1 MKKLL
6 LLVLIL
12 ATPSLFAQDNSWR
25 DRGAP
30 RDRYDSRR
38 DNTPDL
44 TLFAGYRWG
53 GTLKADT
60 GLFNQDA
67 DLESSASFGASLD
80 IPIGNYMKLELLANR
95 QSTNLTS
102 GGGGIFGS
110 NHRLGDIDVTYYQAG
125 VLIPFAVSR
134 SATPYV
140 VFSAGVATLD
150 PKIANT
156 SSANRFSTSIGAGVK
171 LPLSRNLGIRFEGR
185 GFYTSL
191 NNNSRCHNCYSN
203 DYKNDLYQGEANA
216 GIYFRF

>member
-1 MKKLL
+1 MRKLTLL
-6 LLVLIL
+6 LLIL
-12 ATPSLFAQDNSWR
+12 AAPSLFAQDDSWR

-30 RDRYDSRR
+30 RDRYNSRR

-53 GTLKADT
+53 GTLHSEA
-60 GLFNQDA
+60 GLFNQDV
-67 DLESSASFGASLD
+67 DLESSASFGASLG
-80 IPIGNYMKLELLANR
+80 IPLGSSMKLELLANR
-95 QSTNLTS
+95 QSTNLTT
-102 GGGGIFGS
+102 GNRGIFGPD
-110 NHRLGDIDVTYYQAG
+110 HRVGDIDVTYYHAG
-125 VLIPFAVSR
+125 LLIPFAVSR

-150 PKIANT
+150 PKLSNT

-185 GFYTSL
+185 GFFTSL
-191 NNNSRCHNCYSN
+191 NDNDRCRNCFN
-203 DYKNDLYQGEANA
+203 DYNNRDLYQGEANA